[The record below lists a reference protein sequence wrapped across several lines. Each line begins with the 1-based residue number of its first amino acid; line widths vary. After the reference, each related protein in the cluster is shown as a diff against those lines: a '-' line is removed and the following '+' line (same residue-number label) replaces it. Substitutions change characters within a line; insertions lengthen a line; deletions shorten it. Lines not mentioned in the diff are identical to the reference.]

1 MSFGK
6 LRFSWG
12 ENGNR
17 QLSNPYIAL
26 ANLGSGAGGK
36 YGYINSAGNTID
48 YVYLLM
54 SRLANPNLKWEK
66 SAELNIGIEGR
77 LLQNRLRGEINYFHE
92 RRWDIIGTNS
102 SHYTDMIGDYLYAE
116 NRTEVKNQG
125 VEASI
130 SWFDSPIKD
139 FSYEVG
145 LNLTFSKNKLI
156 KADELDNIEDY
167 RKKIGQPT
175 DHIFGLQAEGLFG
188 KDIPLNGHAPQ
199 SFGPYQNG
207 DIAYADL
214 N

>member
-1 MSFGK
+1 
-6 LRFSWG
+6 
-12 ENGNR
+12 
-17 QLSNPYIAL
+17 
-26 ANLGSGAGGK
+26 
-36 YGYINSAGNTID
+36 
-48 YVYLLM
+48 
-54 SRLANPNLKWEK
+54 
-66 SAELNIGIEGR
+66 
-77 LLQNRLRGEINYFHE
+77 
-92 RRWDIIGTNS
+92 
-102 SHYTDMIGDYLYAE
+102 MIGDYLYAE
-116 NRTEVKNQG
+116 NRAEVKNQG

-214 N
+214 NGDEIIDSRDETIVGNNFPRISWGIDVDLHYRNWGLYIQGVAETGVDKLLSNTYYWNTGLGKYSDCLLYTSDAADE